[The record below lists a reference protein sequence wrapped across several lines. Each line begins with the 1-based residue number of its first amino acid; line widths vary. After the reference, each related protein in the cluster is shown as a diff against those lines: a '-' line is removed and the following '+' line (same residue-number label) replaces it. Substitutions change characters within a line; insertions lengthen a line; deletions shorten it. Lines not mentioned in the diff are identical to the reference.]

1 MPLVVASLQAELV
14 GELEKGPAGNASP
27 QIVGLGIA
35 KAFNNFCLTAMNV
48 GGGNATAMPGFG
60 GLGSDLGDILSGT
73 SPASALTALKMTKAF
88 DTCMQTFLSLF
99 QTTIVTAP
107 ALPLLQLGLSQLL
120 STPNPSATIFAQG
133 LAKELHTYVGTC
145 IVSGVI
151 PGTPPVPFTG
161 PLR

>member
-1 MPLVVASLQAELV
+1 MPLVVATLQAELI

-27 QIVGLGIA
+27 VLVGLGIS
-35 KAFNNFCLTAMNV
+35 KAFNNFCLMGMNA
-48 GGGNATAMPGFG
+48 GAGNATGMPGISA
-60 GLGSDLGDILSGT
+60 LGSDLGEILSGI
-73 SPASALTALKMTKAF
+73 SPSSALTATKMAKAF

-107 ALPLLQLGLSQLL
+107 ALPLLQLGLTQLL
-120 STPNPSATIFAQG
+120 STPNPSATMFAQG

-161 PLR
+161 PLS

>member
-14 GELEKGPAGNASP
+14 GELEKGPAGNESP

-88 DTCMQTFLSLF
+88 DTCMQTFLSLY

-107 ALPLLQLGLSQLL
+107 GIGLLQGGLTDVLGR
-120 STPNPSATIFAQG
+120 PNPSASLFAQG
-133 LAKELHTYVGTC
+133 LATQLNTYVLSC
-145 IVSGVI
+145 MVSGMI
-151 PGTPPVPFTG
+151 PGAPPVPFTG
-161 PLR
+161 PLS

>member
-1 MPLVVASLQAELV
+1 MALVVAQLQAELI
-14 GELEKGPAGNASP
+14 GELEKGPAGNSSP
-27 QIVGLGIA
+27 QLVGLGIA
-35 KAFNNFCLTAMNV
+35 KAFNNYCILAMNA
-48 GGGNATAMPGFG
+48 GGQMYTGMPGISA
-60 GLGSDLGDILSGT
+60 LGSDLGEILSGI
-73 SPASALTALKMTKAF
+73 SPSSALTAIKMSSAF

-107 ALPLLQLGLSQLL
+107 ALPLLQLGLLQLL